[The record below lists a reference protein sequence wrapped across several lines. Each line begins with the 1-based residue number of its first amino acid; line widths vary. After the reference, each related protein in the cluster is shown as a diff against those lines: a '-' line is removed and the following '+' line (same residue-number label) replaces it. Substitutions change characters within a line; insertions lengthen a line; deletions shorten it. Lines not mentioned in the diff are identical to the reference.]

1 MAWGQVVQV
10 IVDRQD
16 RVFFF
21 HRERPGVLLFDTAGN
36 YQGSWD
42 AARDTFPD
50 IHSAYYGTDA
60 EGEYL
65 ILVDRN
71 SNEVARTTLDGE
83 VVWTT
88 GSRPDLFDR
97 PTDAAVASN
106 GDIYVSDGYGNAK
119 VHRLSA
125 RGEHLGAWGEPGSGP
140 GQFNLPHGVWLAERD
155 GQECVYICDRENRRI
170 QIFSLNGAYL
180 AEIGDLARP
189 TDIVVGPDGTR
200 YISELLHRVTLLDA
214 QDRVVAHLG
223 GESSAEPGQFVAP
236 HAVWLDSAGALYVTE
251 VLEGRRV
258 QKFDRR

>member
-10 IVDRQD
+10 VVDSRD
-16 RVFFF
+16 RVIFF
-21 HRERPGVLLFDTAGN
+21 HRARPGVLFFDTDGN
-36 YQGSWD
+36 YLSCWD
-42 AARDTFPD
+42 ERRDTFAD
-50 IHSAYYGTDA
+50 IHSAFLGRDGD
-60 EGEYL
+60 GEYL

-71 SNEVARTTLDGE
+71 TNEVARTTLDGE

-97 PTDAAVASN
+97 PTDASVASN

-125 RGEHLGAWGEPGSGP
+125 RGEHLGSWGEPGTGP

-155 GQECVYICDRENRRI
+155 GQERVYICDRENRRM
-170 QIFSLNGAYL
+170 QIFSLDGEYL

-200 YISELLHRVTLLDA
+200 YVSELLHRVTILDKSD
-214 QDRVVAHLG
+214 QVVARMG
-223 GESSAEPGQFVAP
+223 GESAAEPGQFVAP
-236 HAVWLDSAGALYVTE
+236 HSVWLDSTGALYVTE

-258 QKFDRR
+258 QKFTP